1 MAEINGAHRQ
11 GQRHRQRH
19 RQRSW
24 QHWLCRRSLQR
35 RRRSSGSTAPAALFL
50 QSRPGRWIKTAMT
63 VSLSPTPEAALPSPA
78 ARLSLQKS
86 TIAADTTTIRSL
98 DWDRSRFDIEFGLR
112 NGTTYNAFLVRG
124 ERIALIDTSHAKF
137 RDLWLACLREELDPR
152 QIDVLIVSHTEPD
165 HSGLVADLLELNPE
179 IEVVASKV
187 AIQFLE
193 NQVHRPFRSRAV
205 KSGDQLDLGTNP
217 DSGVAHRFEFLS
229 APNLHWPDTIF
240 SFDHGSG
247 ILYTCDAF
255 GLHYCSEDLFDVDP
269 GAIAPDFRFYYEC
282 LMGPNARS
290 VLQAMKRMEALPPIS
305 TIAVGHGPLLRHHL
319 DLWTADYRSWSSDR
333 SQGEAYAAVCYLSQ
347 YGFCDRLS
355 QAIARGISKAEA
367 QVQLVDLRA
376 TDAQELS
383 ALIGEAS
390 AVVVPT
396 WPAQPDADL
405 QASIGT
411 LLAAL
416 KPKQWLAV
424 YDAYGGND
432 QPIDT
437 VASQLRSLGQ
447 KQAFAPLRIRQVPGA
462 ADYQLCEEAGTD
474 LGQLLTRARAIA
486 AMKSLDGDL
495 DKALGRL
502 SGGLYVVTA
511 RQGEGD
517 SIRSG
522 AMVASWVSQASF
534 APPGISIAVARD
546 RAIESLLQVGD
557 RFVLN
562 ILRQDNHQALL
573 RHFLRRF
580 PPGADRFAGVSVL
593 EGVARGGPVLGDA
606 LAYLGCR
613 VTQRMEVPDHWI
625 IYAEVEQGNVSDASA
640 RTAVHHRKVG
650 NHY

>member
-1 MAEINGAHRQ
+1 MAVVA
-11 GQRHRQRH
+11 
-19 RQRSW
+19 
-24 QHWLCRRSLQR
+24 
-35 RRRSSGSTAPAALFL
+35 STP
-50 QSRPGRWIKTAMT
+50 
-63 VSLSPTPEAALPSPA
+63 
-78 ARLSLQKS
+78 RLSLQCEA
-86 TIAADTTTIRSL
+86 IAKDTSTIRSL

-112 NGTTYNAFLVRG
+112 NGTTYNSFLVRG
-124 ERIALIDTSHAKF
+124 ERTALIDTSHLKF
-137 RDLWLACLREELDPR
+137 EGIWLELLKEQIDPKA
-152 QIDVLIVSHTEPD
+152 IDVLIVSHTEPD
-165 HSGLVADLLELNPE
+165 HSGLVGHVIDLNPD
-179 IEVVASKV
+179 IEVVGSKV

-193 NQVHRPFRSRAV
+193 NQVHRPFKSRAV
-205 KSGDQLDLGTNP
+205 KSGEELDLGTNP
-217 DSGVAHRFEFLS
+217 ESGIQHRFEFLS

-240 SFDHGSG
+240 SFDHGTG

-255 GLHYCSEDLFDVDP
+255 GMHYCSEDAFDDDP
-269 GAIAPDFRFYYEC
+269 GALAPDFRFYYDC

-290 VLQAMKRMEALPPIS
+290 VLQAMKRMDGLEGTIN
-305 TIAVGHGPLLRHHL
+305 TIATGHGPLLRHHL
-319 DLWTADYRSWSSDR
+319 NLWMGDYKDWSSDR
-333 SQGEAYAAVCYLSQ
+333 SKGEAYAAVCYLSQ

-355 QAIARGISKAEA
+355 QAIARGIGKAEA

-396 WPAQPDADL
+396 RPANPDPEL

-416 KPKQWLAV
+416 KPKQWIGS

-432 QPIDT
+432 EPIDA
-437 VASQLRSLGQ
+437 VATQLRSMGQ
-447 KQAFAPLRIRQVPGA
+447 KEAFEPLRVRQVPDGN
-462 ADYQLCEEAGTD
+462 DYQRCEEAGTD
-474 LGQLLTRARAIA
+474 LGQLLTRAKTIA

-511 RQGEGD
+511 RQDERA
-517 SIRSG
+517 S

-534 APPGISIAVARD
+534 DPPGITVAVAKD
-546 RAIESLLQVGD
+546 RAIEALLQVGD

-562 ILRQDNHQALL
+562 ILREDNYQDLM
-573 RHFLRRF
+573 RHFLKRF
-580 PPGADRFAGVSVL
+580 PPGADRFAGVNTL
-593 EGVARGGPVLGDA
+593 EGVANGGPVLGDA
-606 LAYLGCR
+606 LAFLGCR
-613 VTQRMEVPDHWI
+613 VSQRMEGPDHWI
-625 IYAEVEQGNVSDASA
+625 IYGEVEQGNVSDTEA

>member
-1 MAEINGAHRQ
+1 MAA
-11 GQRHRQRH
+11 
-19 RQRSW
+19 
-24 QHWLCRRSLQR
+24 
-35 RRRSSGSTAPAALFL
+35 
-50 QSRPGRWIKTAMT
+50 
-63 VSLSPTPEAALPSPA
+63 TPVAT
-78 ARLSLQKS
+78 RLSLQCEP
-86 TIAADTTTIRSL
+86 IAADTTTIRSL

-112 NGTTYNAFLVRG
+112 NGTTYNSFLVRG
-124 ERIALIDTSHAKF
+124 ERTALIDSSHLKF
-137 RDLWLACLREELDPR
+137 EETWLPLLQG
-152 QIDVLIVSHTEPD
+152 QIDPCAIDHLIVSHTEPD
-165 HSGLVADLLELNPE
+165 HSGLIGHLLDLNPE
-179 IEVVASKV
+179 IEIVASKV

-205 KSGDQLDLGTNP
+205 KSGDTLDLGTNP
-217 DSGVAHRFEFLS
+217 GSGVAHRFEFLS

-240 SFDHGSG
+240 SFDHGTG

-255 GLHYCSEDLFDVDP
+255 GLHYCSEDIFDVDP
-269 GAIAPDFRFYYEC
+269 GAIAPDFRFYYDC

-290 VLQAMKRMEALPPIS
+290 VLQAMKRMDGLPPIN

-319 DLWTADYRSWSSDR
+319 SLWLSDYRDWSEGR
-333 SQGEAYAAVCYLSQ
+333 SKGEAYAAVCYVSQ
-347 YGFCDRLS
+347 YGFCDRLC
-355 QAIARGISKAEA
+355 QAIARGIGKAEA

-376 TDAQELS
+376 TDPQELS

-396 WPAQPDADL
+396 WPAVADADL

-416 KPKQWLAV
+416 NPKQWVAV

-432 QPIDT
+432 EPIDT

-447 KQAFAPLRIRQVPGA
+447 KEAFEPLRIRQVPDGN
-462 ADYQLCEEAGTD
+462 DYQRCEEAGTD
-474 LGQLLTRARAIA
+474 LGQLLTRAKAIA

-511 RQGEGD
+511 RQDERA
-517 SIRSG
+517 S

-534 APPGISIAVARD
+534 QPPGISVAVAKD
-546 RAIESLLQVGD
+546 RAIEALMQVGD

-562 ILRQDNHQALL
+562 ILREDNHQPLL

-580 PPGADRFAGVSVL
+580 PPGADRFAGINTL
-593 EGVARGGPVLGDA
+593 EGVAAGGPVLGDA
-606 LAYLGCR
+606 LAFLGCR
-613 VTQRMEVPDHWI
+613 VLQRLEGPDHWI
-625 IYAEVEQGNVSDASA
+625 IYAEVEQGNVSDTEAA
-640 RTAVHHRKVG
+640 TAVHHRKVG

>member
-1 MAEINGAHRQ
+1 MAVVA
-11 GQRHRQRH
+11 
-19 RQRSW
+19 
-24 QHWLCRRSLQR
+24 
-35 RRRSSGSTAPAALFL
+35 STP
-50 QSRPGRWIKTAMT
+50 
-63 VSLSPTPEAALPSPA
+63 
-78 ARLSLQKS
+78 RLSLQCEA
-86 TIAADTTTIRSL
+86 IAKDTSTIRSL

-112 NGTTYNAFLVRG
+112 NGTTYNSFLVRG
-124 ERIALIDTSHAKF
+124 ERTALIDTSHLKF
-137 RDLWLACLREELDPR
+137 EGIWLELLKEQIDPKA
-152 QIDVLIVSHTEPD
+152 IDVLIVSHTEPD
-165 HSGLVADLLELNPE
+165 HSGLVGHVIDLNPD
-179 IEVVASKV
+179 IEVVGSKV

-193 NQVHRPFRSRAV
+193 NQVHRPFKSRAV
-205 KSGDQLDLGTNP
+205 KSGEELDLGTNP
-217 DSGVAHRFEFLS
+217 ESGIQHRFEFLS

-240 SFDHGSG
+240 SFDHGTG

-255 GLHYCSEDLFDVDP
+255 GMHYCSEDTFDVDP
-269 GAIAPDFRFYYEC
+269 GALAPDFRFYYDC

-290 VLQAMKRMEALPPIS
+290 VLQAMKRMDGLEGTIN
-305 TIAVGHGPLLRHHL
+305 TIATGHGPLLRHHL
-319 DLWTADYRSWSSDR
+319 NLWMGDYKDWSSDR
-333 SQGEAYAAVCYLSQ
+333 SKGEAYAAVCYLSQ

-355 QAIARGISKAEA
+355 QAIARGIGKAEA

-396 WPAQPDADL
+396 WPANPDPEL

-416 KPKQWLAV
+416 KPKQWIGS

-432 QPIDT
+432 EPIDA
-437 VASQLRSLGQ
+437 VATQLRSMGQ
-447 KQAFAPLRIRQVPGA
+447 KEAFEPLRVRQVPDGN
-462 ADYQLCEEAGTD
+462 DYQRCEEAGTD
-474 LGQLLTRARAIA
+474 LGQLLTRAKTIA

-511 RQGEGD
+511 RQDERA
-517 SIRSG
+517 S

-534 APPGISIAVARD
+534 DPPGITVAVAKD
-546 RAIESLLQVGD
+546 RAIEALLQVGD

-562 ILRQDNHQALL
+562 ILREDNYQDLM
-573 RHFLRRF
+573 RHFLKRF
-580 PPGADRFAGVSVL
+580 PPGADRFAGVNTL
-593 EGVARGGPVLGDA
+593 DGVANGGPVLGDA
-606 LAYLGCR
+606 LAFLGCR
-613 VTQRMEVPDHWI
+613 VSQRMEGPDHWI
-625 IYAEVEQGNVSDASA
+625 IYGEVEQGNVYDTEA

>member
-1 MAEINGAHRQ
+1 
-11 GQRHRQRH
+11 
-19 RQRSW
+19 
-24 QHWLCRRSLQR
+24 
-35 RRRSSGSTAPAALFL
+35 
-50 QSRPGRWIKTAMT
+50 MT
-63 VSLSPTPEAALPSPA
+63 VSPSPMPA
-78 ARLSLQKS
+78 APASGRLSLQCQE
-86 TIAADTTTIRSL
+86 IAAGTTAIRSL

-124 ERIALIDTSHAKF
+124 ERTALIDTSHLKF
-137 RDLWLACLREELDPR
+137 EGIWLPLLQE
-152 QIDVLIVSHTEPD
+152 QIDPKAIDYLIVSHTEPD
-165 HSGLVADLLELNPE
+165 HSGLIGHLIDLNPE
-179 IEVVASKV
+179 IEIVGSKV

-193 NQVHRPFRSRAV
+193 NQVHRPFKSRAV
-205 KSGDQLDLGTNP
+205 KSGDELDLGINP
-217 DSGVAHRFEFLS
+217 ATGVQHRFEFLS

-240 SFDHGSG
+240 SFDHGTG

-255 GLHYCSEDLFDVDP
+255 GLHYCSDDLFDSDP

-290 VLQAMKRMEALPPIS
+290 VLQAMKRMDALPPIT

-319 DLWTADYRSWSSDR
+319 DLWTGDYRSWSSER
-333 SQGEAYAAVCYLSQ
+333 SQGQTYAAVCYVSQ

-355 QAIARGISKAEA
+355 QAIARGIGKTDA

-383 ALIGEAS
+383 ALVGEAS

-396 WPAQPDADL
+396 WPAEPDADL

-416 KPKQWLAV
+416 KPKQWVAV

-437 VASQLRSLGQ
+437 VASQLRGLGQ

-462 ADYQLCEEAGTD
+462 AEYQLCEEAGTD
-474 LGQLLTRARAIA
+474 LGQLLTRDKAIA
-486 AMKSLDGDL
+486 AMKALDGDL

-517 SIRSG
+517 SVRSG

-534 APPGISIAVARD
+534 DPPGISIAVAKD

-562 ILRQDNHQALL
+562 ILREDNHQPLL
-573 RHFLRRF
+573 RHFLKRF
-580 PPGADRFAGVSVL
+580 PPGADRFAGVNVL
-593 EGVARGGPVLGDA
+593 EGVASGGPVLGDA
-606 LAYLGCR
+606 LAFLGCR

-625 IYAEVEQGNVSDASA
+625 VYAEVEQGNVSDATA

>member
-1 MAEINGAHRQ
+1 MAVVA
-11 GQRHRQRH
+11 
-19 RQRSW
+19 
-24 QHWLCRRSLQR
+24 
-35 RRRSSGSTAPAALFL
+35 STP
-50 QSRPGRWIKTAMT
+50 
-63 VSLSPTPEAALPSPA
+63 
-78 ARLSLQKS
+78 RLSLQCEA
-86 TIAADTTTIRSL
+86 IASDTTTIRSL

-112 NGTTYNAFLVRG
+112 NGTTYNSFLVRG
-124 ERIALIDTSHAKF
+124 ERTALIDTSHLKF
-137 RDLWLACLREELDPR
+137 EGTWLDLLKE
-152 QIDVLIVSHTEPD
+152 QIDPKAIDFLIVSHTEPD
-165 HSGLVADLLELNPE
+165 HSGLVGHVIDLNPD
-179 IEVVASKV
+179 IEVVGSKV

-193 NQVHRPFRSRAV
+193 NQVHRPFKSRAV
-205 KSGDQLDLGTNP
+205 KSGDELDLGTNP
-217 DSGVAHRFEFLS
+217 ESGIQHRFEFLS

-240 SFDHGSG
+240 SFDHGTG

-255 GLHYCSEDLFDVDP
+255 GMHYCSEDTFDLDP
-269 GAIAPDFRFYYEC
+269 GALAPDFRFYYDC

-290 VLQAMKRMEALPPIS
+290 VLQAMKRMDGLEGTIN
-305 TIAVGHGPLLRHHL
+305 TIATGHGPLLRHHL
-319 DLWTADYRSWSSDR
+319 NLWMGDYKDWSSDR
-333 SQGEAYAAVCYLSQ
+333 SKGEAYAAVCYLSQ

-355 QAIARGISKAEA
+355 QAIARGIGKAEA

-396 WPAQPDADL
+396 WPANPDPEL

-416 KPKQWLAV
+416 KPKQWIGS

-432 QPIDT
+432 EPIDA
-437 VASQLRSLGQ
+437 VATQLRSMGQ
-447 KQAFAPLRIRQVPGA
+447 KEAFEPLRVRQVPDGN
-462 ADYQLCEEAGTD
+462 DYQRCEEAGTD
-474 LGQLLTRARAIA
+474 LGQLLTRAKTIA

-511 RQGEGD
+511 RQEERA
-517 SIRSG
+517 S

-534 APPGISIAVARD
+534 DPPGITVAVAKD
-546 RAIESLLQVGD
+546 RAIEALLQVGD

-562 ILRQDNHQALL
+562 ILREDNYQDLM
-573 RHFLRRF
+573 RHFLKRF
-580 PPGADRFAGVSVL
+580 PPGADRFAGVNTL
-593 EGVARGGPVLGDA
+593 DGVATGGPVLGDA
-606 LAYLGCR
+606 LAFLGCR
-613 VTQRMEVPDHWI
+613 VSQRMEGPDHWI
-625 IYAEVEQGNVSDASA
+625 IYGEVEQGNVSDTEA

>member
-1 MAEINGAHRQ
+1 MAVVA
-11 GQRHRQRH
+11 
-19 RQRSW
+19 
-24 QHWLCRRSLQR
+24 
-35 RRRSSGSTAPAALFL
+35 STP
-50 QSRPGRWIKTAMT
+50 
-63 VSLSPTPEAALPSPA
+63 
-78 ARLSLQKS
+78 RLSLQCEA
-86 TIAADTTTIRSL
+86 IAKDTSTIRSL

-112 NGTTYNAFLVRG
+112 NGTTYNSFLVRG
-124 ERIALIDTSHAKF
+124 ERTALIDTSHLKF
-137 RDLWLACLREELDPR
+137 EGIWLELLKEQIDPKA
-152 QIDVLIVSHTEPD
+152 IDVLIVSHTEPD
-165 HSGLVADLLELNPE
+165 HSGLVGHVIDLNPD
-179 IEVVASKV
+179 IEVVGSKV

-193 NQVHRPFRSRAV
+193 NQVHRPFKSRAV
-205 KSGDQLDLGTNP
+205 KSGEELDLGTNP
-217 DSGVAHRFEFLS
+217 ESGIQHRFEFLS

-240 SFDHGSG
+240 SFDHGTG

-255 GLHYCSEDLFDVDP
+255 GMHYCSEDTFDVDP
-269 GAIAPDFRFYYEC
+269 GALAPDFRFYYDC

-290 VLQAMKRMEALPPIS
+290 VLQAMKRMDGLEGTIN
-305 TIAVGHGPLLRHHL
+305 TIATGHGPLLRHHL
-319 DLWTADYRSWSSDR
+319 NLWMGDYKDWSSDR
-333 SQGEAYAAVCYLSQ
+333 SKGEAYAAVCYLSQ

-355 QAIARGISKAEA
+355 QAIARGIGKAEA

-396 WPAQPDADL
+396 WPANPDPEL

-416 KPKQWLAV
+416 KPKQWIGS

-432 QPIDT
+432 EPIDA
-437 VASQLRSLGQ
+437 VATQLRSMGQ
-447 KQAFAPLRIRQVPGA
+447 KEAFEPLRVRQVPDGN
-462 ADYQLCEEAGTD
+462 DYQRCEEAGTD
-474 LGQLLTRARAIA
+474 LGQLLTRAKTIA

-511 RQGEGD
+511 RQDERA
-517 SIRSG
+517 S

-534 APPGISIAVARD
+534 DPPGITVAVAKD
-546 RAIESLLQVGD
+546 RAIEALLQVGD

-562 ILRQDNHQALL
+562 ILREDNYQDLM
-573 RHFLRRF
+573 RHFLKRF
-580 PPGADRFAGVSVL
+580 PPGADRFAGVNTL
-593 EGVARGGPVLGDA
+593 EGVANGGPVLGDA
-606 LAYLGCR
+606 LAFLGCR
-613 VTQRMEVPDHWI
+613 VSQRMEGPDHWI
-625 IYAEVEQGNVSDASA
+625 IYGEVEQGNVSDTEA

>member
-1 MAEINGAHRQ
+1 MAVVA
-11 GQRHRQRH
+11 
-19 RQRSW
+19 
-24 QHWLCRRSLQR
+24 
-35 RRRSSGSTAPAALFL
+35 STP
-50 QSRPGRWIKTAMT
+50 
-63 VSLSPTPEAALPSPA
+63 
-78 ARLSLQKS
+78 RLSLQCEA
-86 TIAADTTTIRSL
+86 IAKDTSTIRSL

-112 NGTTYNAFLVRG
+112 NGTTYNSFLVRG
-124 ERIALIDTSHAKF
+124 ERTALIDTSHLKF
-137 RDLWLACLREELDPR
+137 EGIWLELLKEQIDPKA
-152 QIDVLIVSHTEPD
+152 IDVLIVSHTEPD
-165 HSGLVADLLELNPE
+165 HSGLVGHVIDLNPD
-179 IEVVASKV
+179 IEVVGSKV

-193 NQVHRPFRSRAV
+193 NQVHRPFKSRAV
-205 KSGDQLDLGTNP
+205 KSGEELDLGTNP
-217 DSGVAHRFEFLS
+217 ESGIQHRFEFLS

-240 SFDHGSG
+240 SFDHGTG

-255 GLHYCSEDLFDVDP
+255 GMHYCSEDSFDVDP
-269 GAIAPDFRFYYEC
+269 GALAPDFRFYYDC

-290 VLQAMKRMEALPPIS
+290 VLQAMKRMDGLEGTIN
-305 TIAVGHGPLLRHHL
+305 TIATGHGPLLRHHL
-319 DLWTADYRSWSSDR
+319 NLWMGDYKDWSSDR
-333 SQGEAYAAVCYLSQ
+333 SKGEAYAAVCYLSQ

-355 QAIARGISKAEA
+355 QAIARGIGKAEA

-396 WPAQPDADL
+396 WPANPDPEL

-416 KPKQWLAV
+416 KPKQWIGS

-432 QPIDT
+432 EPIDA
-437 VASQLRSLGQ
+437 VATQLRSMGQ
-447 KQAFAPLRIRQVPGA
+447 KEAFEPLRVRQVPDGN
-462 ADYQLCEEAGTD
+462 DYQRCEEAGTD
-474 LGQLLTRARAIA
+474 LGQLLTRAKTIA

-511 RQGEGD
+511 RQDERA
-517 SIRSG
+517 S

-534 APPGISIAVARD
+534 DPPGITVAVAKD
-546 RAIESLLQVGD
+546 RAIEALLQVGD

-562 ILRQDNHQALL
+562 ILREDNYQDLM
-573 RHFLRRF
+573 RHFLKRF
-580 PPGADRFAGVSVL
+580 PPGADRFAGVNTL
-593 EGVARGGPVLGDA
+593 EGVANGGPVLGDA
-606 LAYLGCR
+606 LAFLGCR
-613 VTQRMEVPDHWI
+613 VSQRMEGPDHWI
-625 IYAEVEQGNVSDASA
+625 IYGEVEQGNVSDTEA